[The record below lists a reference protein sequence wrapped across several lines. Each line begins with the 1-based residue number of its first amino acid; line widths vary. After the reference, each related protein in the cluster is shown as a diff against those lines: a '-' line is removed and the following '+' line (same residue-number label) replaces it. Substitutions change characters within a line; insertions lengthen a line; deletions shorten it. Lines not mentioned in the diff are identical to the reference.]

1 VFNSRA
7 LNGGCDFSTAHMFL
21 QLTIAALPHWRDSNN
36 SSSIKTFVLAGD
48 SGFVT
53 IGHTNTKH

>member
-1 VFNSRA
+1 
-7 LNGGCDFSTAHMFL
+7 MFL
-21 QLTIAALPHWRDSNN
+21 QPPIAAAPNWHNPNN

>member
-1 VFNSRA
+1 
-7 LNGGCDFSTAHMFL
+7 MFL